1 MNHEVK
7 YRRAKAVIS
16 GSQMKNVAHRPRDQ
30 GPGSRLDKLQYFPV
44 KISRRVLGL
53 RSLPSPTKS
62 SHATFCNSKGQTREG
77 KQTWFYFCI
86 IDMTTTLTQLK
97 SQISDEVSIGQI
109 RSQTRS
115 KTGLRLEDKC
125 PCWVKGPTRTSV
137 SVFYI
142 YLPVEVLHS
151 YSGKVLYLMSF

>member
-62 SHATFCNSKGQTREG
+62 SHATFCNSKGQTREA

-97 SQISDEVSIGQI
+97 SQISDEVSIDQI

-115 KTGLRLEDKC
+115 RAGLRLEDKC
-125 PCWVKGPTRTSV
+125 PCWVKSPTQTLISF
-137 SVFYI
+137 FY
-142 YLPVEVLHS
+142 L
-151 YSGKVLYLMSF
+151 

>member
-1 MNHEVK
+1 MNHEFK

-62 SHATFCNSKGQTREG
+62 SHATFCNSKGQTREA
-77 KQTWFYFCI
+77 KQTWFYFSI
-86 IDMTTTLTQLK
+86 ILDMTTTQLK
-97 SQISDEVSIGQI
+97 SQISDEVSIDQISDLRSDEGQ
-109 RSQTRS
+109 
-115 KTGLRLEDKC
+115 D
-125 PCWVKGPTRTSV
+125 
-137 SVFYI
+137 
-142 YLPVEVLHS
+142 
-151 YSGKVLYLMSF
+151 